1 MNRLLKIDDYI
12 EVHMSKKAFIY
23 CPTLHVGGDSHDGYD
38 TIHQIYL
45 GNGIIMHLMHDWWSA
60 FILIANR
67 AGSRRS
73 RGGWT
78 ANSLRL
84 YSLWPHWISL
94 TVRKY
99 IFFGQG

>member
-1 MNRLLKIDDYI
+1 ML
-12 EVHMSKKAFIY
+12 EVTAS
-23 CPTLHVGGDSHDGYD
+23 DGYD

-67 AGSRRS
+67 ECSRIS

-78 ANSLRL
+78 VKIPEVL
-84 YSLWPHWISL
+84 
-94 TVRKY
+94 
-99 IFFGQG
+99 